1 MGVKDP
7 DIIYLID
14 FGLAKKYRDTRSNE
28 PLPYRENKP
37 LTGTVRYSSINTH
50 LGIEQS
56 RRDDLEALGYMFL
69 YFLRGSLPWQG
80 LKANTKEDKYKL
92 ITCFKIETSVEDLVS
107 IFPKEFGI
115 YLYYCRSLC
124 FHATPDY
131 KFLRELFLNLLTK
144 MGEKYDFKWDWSVF
158 IPSYFSTPLK
168 KGPGSIYNGPGN
180 NGNRTSSF
188 ATSGTGGS
196 SRGSSTAFN
205 PHSGT
210 TTFLRSSS
218 TGTPARFS
226 RPNVPRSPTS
236 ISTGKINRTASELQ

>member
-1 MGVKDP
+1 
-7 DIIYLID
+7 
-14 FGLAKKYRDTRSNE
+14 
-28 PLPYRENKP
+28 
-37 LTGTVRYSSINTH
+37 
-50 LGIEQS
+50 
-56 RRDDLEALGYMFL
+56 MFL